1 MTDQHSADGRGA
13 ADADA
18 GPSRRA
24 FLRHG
29 AIAASGL
36 LVAPGVRIE
45 QPSALRRFLE
55 QYFEAWRGTAPE
67 KTLAYFSEDAVIVSR
82 GRGETHR
89 GRRMIGEQWIIP
101 AMTAFPGC
109 THDITGYFE
118 SGDQLSVEWTFT
130 GVPAAGG
137 QTVRLPGSTIYWIH
151 GGLIR
156 RGHLYFNPA
165 LGSTTQKPTE

>member
-1 MTDQHSADGRGA
+1 MTDQHTAGGRGA
-13 ADADA
+13 ADA
-18 GPSRRA
+18 GPTRRT

-29 AIAASGL
+29 GLAASGL
-36 LVAPGVRIE
+36 LIAPAGRIE
-45 QPSALRRFLE
+45 QPSARRRLLE

-67 KTLAYFSEDAVIVSR
+67 KALAYFSEDAVIVAR
-82 GRGETHR
+82 GGGETHQ
-89 GRRMIGEQWIIP
+89 GRRMIGERWVIP
-101 AMTAFPGC
+101 TMTAFPGC

-137 QTVRLPGSTIYWIH
+137 QTVRLPGSTIYWIR

-165 LGSTTQKPTE
+165 LASTTQKPAE